1 MLKIYLLI
9 ILLIFYGCKKDKLVP
24 DIVSG
29 MVCNISLDGN
39 AYDSKQNISGA
50 LNNVISTSNRNGEPN
65 KAMLFAQL
73 DSSFVNMG
81 DFSNYSFTENIFTI
95 NVWVKLKDTLN
106 PVAILSKRNTTGPF
120 EYSIDNHMNHN
131 VYSLDNWV
139 ASGSGSVYGTDPLD
153 ANAPIQKNEWQMITY
168 VADGNLLKVYLN
180 GTLQSGMDIRNDGSQ
195 LEDTDAPFQI
205 GVGGNYGVNYYFDGS
220 IDDIKMYKRAFT
232 EEEIRY
238 LFET

>member
-24 DIVSG
+24 DIISG

-81 DFSNYSFTENIFTI
+81 DFSNYSFNY
-95 NVWVKLKDTLN
+95 LKT
-106 PVAILSKRNTTGPF
+106 AILKKYYERSSIYPINSFFPFPKFELNKIGP
-120 EYSIDNHMNHN
+120 S
-131 VYSLDNWV
+131 
-139 ASGSGSVYGTDPLD
+139 
-153 ANAPIQKNEWQMITY
+153 Y
-168 VADGNLLKVYLN
+168 VI
-180 GTLQSGMDIRNDGSQ
+180 SRPM
-195 LEDTDAPFQI
+195 
-205 GVGGNYGVNYYFDGS
+205 
-220 IDDIKMYKRAFT
+220 
-232 EEEIRY
+232 
-238 LFET
+238 